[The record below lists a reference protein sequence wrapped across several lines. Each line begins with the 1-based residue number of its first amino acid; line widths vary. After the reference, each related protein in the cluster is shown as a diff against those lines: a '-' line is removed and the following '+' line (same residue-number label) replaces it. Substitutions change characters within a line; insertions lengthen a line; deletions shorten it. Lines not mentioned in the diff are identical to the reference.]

1 MKKLTALLLALVLAL
16 TTLTACSTE
25 EPEGLFYDLTGLD
38 PAATMLRIE
47 GRDVPVEMYLYW
59 VLYVCDYVADSY
71 ASTFVN
77 EDGSIGGQNYEV
89 MVKVDEL
96 LPQYTF
102 TYEAVDQDALIMGL
116 DSGKY
121 AAAVGNFWH
130 NEKREESYLFPEYP
144 IGGGVEGIAVNKQY
158 EDTVQSLEDFATA
171 GLKLTPQEASGA
183 MYDVFTQFNEEN
195 PDIALEFESGDVI
208 ASGEQM
214 KWVIE
219 GRYDGAAMFSS
230 EYEELKET
238 VDPDDQLYF
247 VPFYAVKT
255 WTLYPKNETQLVED
269 IDGAMKQLLDDG
281 TLSEISIEW
290 FGYDVYEL
298 FDEESK

>member
-1 MKKLTALLLALVLAL
+1 MMKRFLCTLLAAMMLLSLVACGGN
-16 TTLTACSTE
+16 TTNTTNNTNNTQNPSGNTSGGDTGNEENTE
-25 EPEGLFYDLTGLD
+25 VREVLMGINSSQP
-38 PAATMLRIE
+38 PA
-47 GRDVPVEMYLYW
+47 
-59 VLYVCDYVADSY
+59 S
-71 ASTFVN
+71 FVN

>member
-1 MKKLTALLLALVLAL
+1 MMKRFLCTLLAAMMLLSLVACGGN
-16 TTLTACSTE
+16 TTNTNNTQNPSGNTSGGDTGNEENTE
-25 EPEGLFYDLTGLD
+25 VREVLMGINSSQP
-38 PAATMLRIE
+38 PA
-47 GRDVPVEMYLYW
+47 
-59 VLYVCDYVADSY
+59 S
-71 ASTFVN
+71 FVN

>member
-1 MKKLTALLLALVLAL
+1 
-16 TTLTACSTE
+16 
-25 EPEGLFYDLTGLD
+25 
-38 PAATMLRIE
+38 
-47 GRDVPVEMYLYW
+47 
-59 VLYVCDYVADSY
+59 
-71 ASTFVN
+71 
-77 EDGSIGGQNYEV
+77 

>member
-1 MKKLTALLLALVLAL
+1 MMKRFLCTLLAAMMLLSLVACGGN
-16 TTLTACSTE
+16 TTNNTNNTQNPSGNTSSGDTGNEENTE
-25 EPEGLFYDLTGLD
+25 VREVLMGINSSQP
-38 PAATMLRIE
+38 PA
-47 GRDVPVEMYLYW
+47 
-59 VLYVCDYVADSY
+59 S
-71 ASTFVN
+71 FVN

>member
-1 MKKLTALLLALVLAL
+1 MKKILCVLMAAMMLLSMVACGGGNNAANNGGNNGADNAGNNAADGGDEVEVRQVLMGINSAQ
-16 TTLTACSTE
+16 
-25 EPEGLFYDLTGLD
+25 P
-38 PAATMLRIE
+38 PAS
-47 GRDVPVEMYLYW
+47 
-59 VLYVCDYVADSY
+59 YV
-71 ASTFVN
+71 N
-77 EDGSIGGQNYEV
+77 PDGTIGGQNYEV
-89 MVKVDEL
+89 MVLVDEL
-96 LPQYTF
+96 LPQYEF
-102 TYEAVDQDALIMGL
+102 VYEAVDQDALIMGL
-116 DSGKY
+116 DSNKY

-130 NEKREESYLFPEYP
+130 NAKREESYLFPEYP
-144 IGGGVEGIAVNKQY
+144 IGGGVEGIAVNKAY
-158 EDTVQSLEDFATA
+158 IDKVNSLEDFATE

-183 MYDVFTQFNEEN
+183 MYDVFTQFNVDN
-195 PDIALEFESGDVI
+195 PDIALEFSSGDVV

-238 VDPDDQLYF
+238 VDPDDNLYF

-255 WTLYPKNETQLVED
+255 WVLYTKDEAQLAADVD
-269 IDGAMKQLLDDG
+269 SAMEQLLADG

-298 FDEESK
+298 FD

>member
-1 MKKLTALLLALVLAL
+1 MKKILSLILAAMMPFSLVACGGNNAAKDDGAKNNATTNDTAKDNAADAGDEKEEVREVLMGINSAQ
-16 TTLTACSTE
+16 
-25 EPEGLFYDLTGLD
+25 P
-38 PAATMLRIE
+38 PAS
-47 GRDVPVEMYLYW
+47 
-59 VLYVCDYVADSY
+59 YV
-71 ASTFVN
+71 N
-77 EDGSIGGQNYEV
+77 PDGTIGGQNYEV
-89 MVKVDEL
+89 MKLVDEL
-96 LPQYTF
+96 LPQYEF
-102 TYEAVDQDALIMGL
+102 VYEAVDQDALIMGL
-116 DSGKY
+116 DSNKY

-130 NEKREESYLFPEYP
+130 NEKREAAYLFPQYP
-144 IGGGVEGIAVNKQY
+144 IGGGVEGIAVNKKY
-158 EDTVQSLEDFATA
+158 IDSVDSLEAFATE

-183 MYDVFTQFNEEN
+183 MYDVFTKFNEDN
-195 PDIALEFESGDVI
+195 PDIALEFSSGDVV

-238 VDPDDQLYF
+238 VDPNDELYF

-255 WTLYPKNETQLVED
+255 WVLYTKAEAQLAADV
-269 IDGAMKQLLDDG
+269 DGAMKQLLDDG

-298 FDEESK
+298 FD

>member
-1 MKKLTALLLALVLAL
+1 MMKRFLCTLLAAMMLLSLVACGGN
-16 TTLTACSTE
+16 TTNNTTNTQNPSGNTSSGDTGNEENTE
-25 EPEGLFYDLTGLD
+25 VREVLMGINSSQP
-38 PAATMLRIE
+38 PA
-47 GRDVPVEMYLYW
+47 
-59 VLYVCDYVADSY
+59 S
-71 ASTFVN
+71 FVN

>member
-1 MKKLTALLLALVLAL
+1 MMKRFLCTLLAAMMLLSLVACGGN
-16 TTLTACSTE
+16 TTNNTNNTQNPSGNTSGGDTGNEENTE
-25 EPEGLFYDLTGLD
+25 VREVLMGINSSQP
-38 PAATMLRIE
+38 PA
-47 GRDVPVEMYLYW
+47 
-59 VLYVCDYVADSY
+59 S
-71 ASTFVN
+71 FVN